1 MDGARQLRP
10 EFLSHAKG
18 TSHVSIRVGAFK
30 KPILLLQQNGGTEWL
45 KQRALLY
52 HTVDPLTHIRIA
64 RICKY
69 ASISQRPWSPFHRS
83 VIDRSNFPFKQQG
96 CDGFRPVGRSI

>member
-1 MDGARQLRP
+1 MDGAWQLRP
-10 EFLSHAKG
+10 ELSAHAKG
-18 TSHVSIRVGAFK
+18 TSHVSIGVGALK

-52 HTVDPLTHIRIA
+52 HIIDSLSHIRIA
-64 RICKY
+64 RICEY
-69 ASISQRPWSPFHRS
+69 ASISQRPRSPFHRS

-96 CDGFRPVGRSI
+96 CDSL